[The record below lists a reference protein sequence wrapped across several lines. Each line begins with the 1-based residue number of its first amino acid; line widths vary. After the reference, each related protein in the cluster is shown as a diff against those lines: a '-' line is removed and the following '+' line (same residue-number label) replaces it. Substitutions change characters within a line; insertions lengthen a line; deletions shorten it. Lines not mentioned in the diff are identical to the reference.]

1 MLCFNLFSR
10 RVEVTFGFFFILA
23 VTSLRENRLGLA
35 ALMFCAVHE
44 LSHLAAM
51 RLFGVRINSIRLY
64 GAGIKISSDGIT
76 LLSRPAQAAIYLFG
90 PAANL
95 LLAALFSGDFRAVN
109 LSLAAFN
116 LLPVGYFDGGRLL
129 ALILGEGSRAAK
141 IISALTVV
149 MLVLGLIY
157 AVLTSRPN
165 IPPSSFVSLGFILLS
180 AFLDA

>member
-1 MLCFNLFSR
+1 MLCFNLLSR

-23 VTSLRENRLGLA
+23 VTSLRENCLGLA

-51 RLFGVRINSIRLY
+51 RLFSVRINSIRLY

-116 LLPVGYFDGGRLL
+116 LPVGYFDGGRLL
-129 ALILGEGSRAAK
+129 ALLLGEGSRAAK

-149 MLVLGLIY
+149 MLALGLIY
-157 AVLTSRPN
+157 AVLTSRPD